1 MPFKKTIFSVALL
14 VITLQVSAQDAA
26 KIFKPDSLLRTMERV
41 ADWQLNSWATKSIHP
56 KYDWTNAAGYAGF
69 LEFAKLSKDNV
80 YINYLVGLGN
90 ELHWQTGP
98 RRYMADDYCIGQ
110 TYAIMYMMYNY
121 PKMIANFKT

>member
-1 MPFKKTIFSVALL
+1 MFFKKIILSLSLCAIFFSA
-14 VITLQVSAQDAA
+14 SAQDAA
-26 KIFKPDSLLRTMERV
+26 KIFTPDSVFNLMERV

-110 TYAIMYMMYNY
+110 T
-121 PKMIANFKT
+121 